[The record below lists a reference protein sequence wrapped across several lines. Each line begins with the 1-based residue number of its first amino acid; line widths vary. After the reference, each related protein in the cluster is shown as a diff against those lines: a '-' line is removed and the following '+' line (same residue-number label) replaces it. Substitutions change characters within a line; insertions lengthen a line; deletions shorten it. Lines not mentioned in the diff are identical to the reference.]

1 MDHLG
6 EWTWCSPSSSSGART
21 NLFCCLKQRW
31 RPTKEQGAAACI
43 QHGQI
48 PQNGAF
54 PWKSNM
60 KTQLVTVHQAQP
72 NFQPFSF
79 LLINKTI
86 LRNSMDLTMT
96 TKEWS
101 ALIHRWCYFYLNPQ
115 VYWQYSEP
123 FTPWGTHALERRHYE
138 DCSQSA
144 GTERQNW
151 RNRPRDHYKIEQ
163 RTRQFEIWQNKHT
176 KLSCTTNL
184 FLQKENE
191 KKKGKKT
198 KPDGL
203 RRRLTGFALDAPLML
218 WITTDMWYT
227 HSCKKLPR
235 VRRTWEHKDV
245 CLLAP
250 LTIFGGVLLTNK
262 LTHCQLRYNK
272 VCPCGSWSLIST
284 NRLEVKISWLNWKY
298 NKFNFIFS
306 LMVKC
311 FINLIS

>member
-1 MDHLG
+1 MICTDSQVML
-6 EWTWCSPSSSSGART
+6 
-21 NLFCCLKQRW
+21 
-31 RPTKEQGAAACI
+31 
-43 QHGQI
+43 
-48 PQNGAF
+48 
-54 PWKSNM
+54 
-60 KTQLVTVHQAQP
+60 
-72 NFQPFSF
+72 F
-79 LLINKTI
+79 LLKPPSILTI
-86 LRNSMDLTMT
+86 LR
-96 TKEWS
+96 
-101 ALIHRWCYFYLNPQ
+101 AI
-115 VYWQYSEP
+115 YSL
-123 FTPWGTHALERRHYE
+123 GHSR
-138 DCSQSA
+138 S
-144 GTERQNW
+144 GTETLWRLFPISWDWKAELKKPSPGPLQNRAKNTSIW
-151 RNRPRDHYKIEQ
+151 NLAKQAYKTIMHY
-163 RTRQFEIWQNKHT
+163 QFVFTEGKW
-176 KLSCTTNL
+176 
-184 FLQKENE
+184 

>member
-21 NLFCCLKQRW
+21 YLFCCLKQRW

-163 RTRQFEIWQNKHT
+163 RTRQFEIWQNEHT

-191 KKKGKKT
+191 KKRKKDKT
-198 KPDGL
+198 RWPQEKTDWICL
-203 RRRLTGFALDAPLML
+203 RCTSNAVNHNRYVIHTLLQEIAQSQKDLRTQRCMPSGTINHL
-218 WITTDMWYT
+218 WRC
-227 HSCKKLPR
+227 SS
-235 VRRTWEHKDV
+235 
-245 CLLAP
+245 
-250 LTIFGGVLLTNK
+250 NK
-262 LTHCQLRYNK
+262 
-272 VCPCGSWSLIST
+272 
-284 NRLEVKISWLNWKY
+284 
-298 NKFNFIFS
+298 
-306 LMVKC
+306 
-311 FINLIS
+311 